1 MTINECCNTA
11 VVTCTADTSV
21 FAVAELMRRHHV
33 GTVIVTEGE
42 ESDGVPAGIITD
54 RDIVIEMI
62 ALQLDVAAF
71 TAGDVMT
78 APVITVRESEGLIEA
93 LRLMRLRNIR
103 RLPVVTEAGT
113 LYGIVTVDDLLSLL
127 AMELSLMTGTIVGQ
141 RETESRRRRSHS
153 DGNVGGE
160 SGATQH

>member
-1 MTINECCNTA
+1 MPINECCNTA
-11 VVTCTADTSV
+11 VVTCIAETSV
-21 FAVAELMRRHHV
+21 FDVAELMRRHHV

-42 ESDGVPAGIITD
+42 GDDRVPACIITD

-71 TAGDVMT
+71 TAGDVMS
-78 APVITVRESEGLIEA
+78 APVVTVRESEGLIEA

-113 LYGIVTVDDLLSLL
+113 LYGIVTSDDLLGLMT
-127 AMELSLMTGTIVGQ
+127 MELSLMTGAIIGQ
-141 RETESRRRRSHS
+141 RETESRLRRSHR
-153 DGNVGGE
+153 DANARGKPGT
-160 SGATQH
+160 TQH